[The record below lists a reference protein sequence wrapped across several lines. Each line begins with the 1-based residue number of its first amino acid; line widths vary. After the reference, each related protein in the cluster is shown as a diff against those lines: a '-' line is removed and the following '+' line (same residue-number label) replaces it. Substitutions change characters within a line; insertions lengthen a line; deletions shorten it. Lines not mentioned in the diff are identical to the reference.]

1 MGLRETLA
9 ENLRTWRERRGLSQE
24 SLAHEAGIDRSYV
37 SLLENLKYSASLD
50 MIEKLAAALDVEP
63 LALLQPLAR
72 PRSLKT
78 KRERS

>member
-1 MGLRETLA
+1 MGLREDLA

-37 SLLENLKYSASLD
+37 SLLENRKYSASLD
-50 MIEKLAAALDVEP
+50 MIEKLAAALGVEP

-72 PRSLKT
+72 PRAVRS
-78 KRERS
+78 KRI